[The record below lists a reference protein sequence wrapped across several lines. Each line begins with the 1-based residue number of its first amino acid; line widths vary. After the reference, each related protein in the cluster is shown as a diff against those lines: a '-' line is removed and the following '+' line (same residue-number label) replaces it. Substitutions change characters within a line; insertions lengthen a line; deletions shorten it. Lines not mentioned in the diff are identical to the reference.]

1 MISMMAA
8 VVTPGKKGS
17 IRAIDI
23 KQPVPEASEVLVK
36 VMRAG
41 IDGTDQDINEGR
53 YGVAPEGCEYLVV
66 GHEAIG
72 IVENIGGATE
82 TFSPGD
88 IVVSTVRRPCPQRC
102 FSCRDLQADMC
113 LTGDYL
119 ERGIKGFH
127 GFMSEYYTEKPDNMI
142 RIPPL
147 LKDVAVLL
155 EPLSVAE
162 KGIDQIFRIQERFI
176 WSPARALVLGA
187 GSLGLLATLILRDMG
202 FETYTIA
209 RHSKESPK
217 ARIVRD
223 SGGRYIDVNVE
234 PLETLPKI
242 YGPFD
247 MIIEATGASGMV
259 MGSRRMVSNG
269 GIVCLLGLYQ
279 GDRVDSVHLDQLNL
293 DMVLNNKVLF
303 GSSSSNIWHFRR
315 GVERMASIEHKWPGI
330 MRKMLTRTVQLEN
343 VADGLRRR
351 PDDIKVLVEIA
362 R

>member
-1 MISMMAA
+1 M
-8 VVTPGKKGS
+8 VTPGKKGS

-23 KQPVPEASEVLVK
+23 EQPVPEASEVLVK
-36 VMRAG
+36 TLRAG
-41 IDGTDQDINEGR
+41 IDGTDQDINAGR
-53 YGVAPEGCEYLVV
+53 YGTAPEGCDYLVI
-66 GHEAIG
+66 GHEAVG
-72 IVENIGGATE
+72 IVENMGRAVE
-82 TFSPGD
+82 SFSPGD
-88 IVVSTVRRPCPQRC
+88 IVVSTVRRPCPEGC
-102 FSCRDLQADMC
+102 FSCRNFQEDMC

-142 RIPPL
+142 CIPSPL
-147 LKDVAVLL
+147 RDVAILL

-162 KGIDQIFRIQERFI
+162 KGVGQIFRIQERLM
-176 WSPARALVLGA
+176 WSPSRALVLGA
-187 GSLGLLATLILRDMG
+187 GSLGLLATFILRDMG
-202 FETYTIA
+202 IETYTIA
-209 RHSKESPK
+209 RQSKESPK

-223 SGGRYIDVNVE
+223 SGGRYVDVNVE

-247 MIIEATGASGMV
+247 MIIEATGASGLV
-259 MGSRRMVSNG
+259 VGSRRMVNNG

-279 GDRVDSVHLDQLNL
+279 GDHIESVRLDQLNL
-293 DMVLNNKVLF
+293 DMVLNNKFMF
-303 GSSSSNIWHFRR
+303 GSSSSNIGHFKR

-330 MRKMLTRTVQLEN
+330 MRKMLTRTVRLEN

-351 PDDIKVLVEIA
+351 PDDIKVLVDMA